1 MINNSK
7 DKADKNNCNCLR

>member
-7 DKADKNNCNCLR
+7 DVIVYITR